1 MSGDAWIF
9 LLLGH
14 VVGDFVL
21 QSREL
26 ADRKRHDS
34 GAVLRHAGLVYVA
47 HAAALL
53 PLWLLGE
60 HHGAPLYPHA
70 YPAVLTTWALTL
82 TGLTLAHAAIDFGKA
97 AYERRR
103 GPSLGS
109 FFVDQAA
116 HVACL
121 LLAAWVVSMPAG
133 PLVAPPDCKR
143 AAIVI
148 TAYLLATFAGSAV
161 VRLVLARHPL
171 QEPSPT
177 ERPQSSPPH
186 LEPPQPEPPQPNQ
199 SEPARQGTRDGARPD
214 AGDLPDRPDSARMGH
229 TIGVLERALGLSM
242 VLLDAWAGLA
252 GILAAKSI
260 ARFKDLEQRAFGEYF
275 LVGTLTSLLVTVLV
289 GAGTVR
295 CLEHVLPQ

>member
-34 GAVLRHAGLVYVA
+34 GAVLRHAGLVYLA

-53 PLWLLGE
+53 PLWLLAE
-60 HHGAPLYPHA
+60 HHDAPLHPHA

-82 TGLTLAHAAIDFGKA
+82 TGLTLAHAAVDFGKA
-97 AYERRR
+97 AWERRR

-116 HVACL
+116 HVVCL

-133 PLVAPPDCKR
+133 PMVAPPDCKR
-143 AAIVI
+143 AAIVV

-177 ERPQSSPPH
+177 ERPQSLPPQQ
-186 LEPPQPEPPQPNQ
+186 EPPPSEPPPSEPPQPNPR
-199 SEPARQGTRDGARPD
+199 EPDRQGTH
-214 AGDLPDRPDSARMGH
+214 AGDLPDRPGSARMGH